1 MGRRPAG
8 QPEGAPA
15 VSTPGPWRGGQ
26 AAPAAASPP
35 GRAGLDAGTAGRPV
49 RDRLALYWLA
59 LYRRRRMLLALAI
72 GMVAFESLIIV
83 IARTIPPEQMF
94 AGSIRQPPSAFRAFS
109 GSGGAVSL
117 ASYPG
122 LVGAGLV
129 HPFWIAMQLT
139 VVGSFGAAVAAD
151 VEAGTI
157 ELLMVRP
164 VSRARLLAERTAA
177 LVTGSLVVTTAATAA
192 VAAGVAATPRLHET
206 VSFAGVAAAGVLGLG
221 LALCIAGPVLAVSAA
236 SRHRSQV
243 VGATIVFGA
252 VGFAINFIAQA
263 WPTVS
268 FLRYL
273 SPFHYYTPADALV
286 SGTVPLGSLAVLL
299 AVFVVGV
306 AAARWLLARRD
317 LAP

>member
-1 MGRRPAG
+1 
-8 QPEGAPA
+8 
-15 VSTPGPWRGGQ
+15 
-26 AAPAAASPP
+26 
-35 GRAGLDAGTAGRPV
+35 
-49 RDRLALYWLA
+49 
-59 LYRRRRMLLALAI
+59 MLLALGL

-83 IARTIPPEQMF
+83 IARTIPPEEMF
-94 AGSIRQPPSAFRAFS
+94 AGSLRQPPSAFRAFS

-139 VVGSFGAAVAAD
+139 VVGSFGAAAVAAD

-177 LVTGSLVVTTAATAA
+177 L
-192 VAAGVAATPRLHET
+192 ATPRLHET

-286 SGTVPLGSLAVLL
+286 SGSVPLSSLAVLL

-306 AAARWLLARRD
+306 AAAGWLLARRD

>member
-1 MGRRPAG
+1 MRAEQPGPTASQQPGRGGLAAREA
-8 QPEGAPA
+8 GAP
-15 VSTPGPWRGGQ
+15 
-26 AAPAAASPP
+26 
-35 GRAGLDAGTAGRPV
+35 V
-49 RDRLALYWLA
+49 RTRLALYWLA
-59 LYRRRRMLLALAI
+59 LYRRRRMLVGLAL
-72 GMVAFESLIIV
+72 GMVAFETLIIV
-83 IARTIPPEQMF
+83 IVRTIPPQDMF

-139 VVGSFGAAVAAD
+139 VVGSFGAAAVAAD

-164 VSRARLLAERTAA
+164 ISRARLLAERTAA
-177 LVTGSLVVTTAATAA
+177 LVTGLVLVTAAAIAA
-192 VAAGVAATPRLHET
+192 VAVGVAVTPRLHEA
-206 VSFAGVAAAGVLGLG
+206 VSLAGVAAAGVLGLG

-236 SRHRSQV
+236 GRHRGQV
-243 VGATIVFGA
+243 VGATIALGA
-252 VGFAINFIAQA
+252 VGFAINFVAQA
-263 WPTVS
+263 WSTVS
-268 FLRYL
+268 FLRFL

-286 SGTVPLGSLAVLL
+286 SGTVPVGSLAVLL
-299 AVFVVGV
+299 AAFVAGV
-306 AAARWLLARRD
+306 ALAGWLLARRD

>member
-1 MGRRPAG
+1 
-8 QPEGAPA
+8 
-15 VSTPGPWRGGQ
+15 V
-26 AAPAAASPP
+26 ASQQP
-35 GRAGLDAGTAGRPV
+35 GRADLDTRQPGRSV
-49 RDRLALYWLA
+49 RARLALYWLA
-59 LYRRRRMLLALAI
+59 LYRRRRMLVALAL
-72 GMVAFESLIIV
+72 GMVAFETLIIV
-83 IARTIPPEQMF
+83 ITRTIPPEEMF

-109 GSGGAVSL
+109 GSSGAVSL

-139 VVGSFGAAVAAD
+139 VVGSFGAAAVAAD

-164 VSRARLLAERTAA
+164 ISRARLLAERTAA
-177 LVTGSLVVTTAATAA
+177 LVTGSLVVTAAATGA
-192 VAAGVAATPRLHET
+192 VAIGVATTPRLHET
-206 VSFAGVAAAGVLGLG
+206 VSLGGVAAAGVLGLG

-236 SRHRSQV
+236 GRHRSQV
-243 VGATIVFGA
+243 VGATIAFGA
-252 VGFAINFIAQA
+252 VGFAINFVAQA

-268 FLRYL
+268 FLRFL

-299 AVFVVGV
+299 AVFVAGV
-306 AAARWLLARRD
+306 AVAGWLLARRD

>member
-1 MGRRPAG
+1 MR
-8 QPEGAPA
+8 
-15 VSTPGPWRGGQ
+15 T
-26 AAPAAASPP
+26 
-35 GRAGLDAGTAGRPV
+35 
-49 RDRLALYWLA
+49 RLALYWLA
-59 LYRRRRMLLALAI
+59 LYRRRRMLLALAV
-72 GMVAFESLIIV
+72 GMVAFEALIIV
-83 IARTIPPEQMF
+83 IVRTIPPEDMF

-122 LVGAGLV
+122 LLGAGLV

-139 VVGSFGAAVAAD
+139 VVGSFGAAAVAAD

-177 LVTGSLVVTTAATAA
+177 LVTGSVLITTAATAA
-192 VAAGVAATPRLHET
+192 MAVGVAATPRLKES
-206 VSFAGVAAAGVLGLG
+206 VSLAGVAAAGVLGLG

-236 SRHRSQV
+236 SRHRAQV
-243 VGATIVFGA
+243 IGATIALGA
-252 VGFAINFIAQA
+252 VGFAVNFVAQA

-268 FLRYL
+268 FLRFL
-273 SPFHYYTPADALV
+273 SPFHYYAPADALV
-286 SGTVPLGSLAVLL
+286 SGTVPWGSLAVLL
-299 AVFVVGV
+299 AVFVAGV
-306 AAARWLLARRD
+306 AAAGWLLARRD

>member
-1 MGRRPAG
+1 MGRRSAG
-8 QPEGAPA
+8 QPEATPA
-15 VSTPGPWRGGQ
+15 VSTPGPRRGGQ
-26 AAPAAASPP
+26 AAAAASPP
-35 GRAGLDAGTAGRPV
+35 DGAGLDARTADRPV
-49 RDRLALYWLA
+49 RARLALYWLA
-59 LYRRRRMLLALAI
+59 LYRRRRILLALTI

-83 IARTIPPEQMF
+83 ITRTIPPEEMF

-122 LVGAGLV
+122 LVGAGLI

-139 VVGSFGAAVAAD
+139 VVGSFGAGAVAAD

-177 LVTGSLVVTTAATAA
+177 LVTGSLVVTAAATAA

-206 VSFAGVAAAGVLGLG
+206 MSLAGVAAAGVLGLG

-236 SRHRSQV
+236 SRHRGQV
-243 VGATIVFGA
+243 VGATIAFGA

-263 WPTVS
+263 WSTVA
-268 FLRYL
+268 FLRFL

-286 SGTVPLGSLAVLL
+286 SGTVPLGSLTVLL

-306 AAARWLLARRD
+306 AAAGWLLARRD

>member
-1 MGRRPAG
+1 
-8 QPEGAPA
+8 
-15 VSTPGPWRGGQ
+15 VSTPGR
-26 AAPAAASPP
+26 
-35 GRAGLDAGTAGRPV
+35 TAGRPV

-59 LYRRRRMLLALAI
+59 LYRRRRMLLALTI
-72 GMVAFESLIIV
+72 GMVAFETLIIV
-83 IARTIPPEQMF
+83 IIRTIPPEQMF

-109 GSGGAVSL
+109 GSSGAVSL

-122 LVGAGLV
+122 LLGAGLV

-139 VVGSFGAAVAAD
+139 VVGSFGAAAVAAD

-177 LVTGSLVVTTAATAA
+177 LVTGSLVVTTAATVA
-192 VAAGVAATPRLHET
+192 VAAGVAATPRLREA
-206 VSFAGVAAAGVLGLG
+206 VPLAGVAAAGVLGLG
-221 LALCIAGPVLAVSAA
+221 LALCVAGPVLAVSAA
-236 SRHRSQV
+236 SRHRGQV
-243 VGATIVFGA
+243 VGATIVLGA
-252 VGFAINFIAQA
+252 VGFAINFVAQA

-268 FLRYL
+268 FLRFL
-273 SPFHYYTPADALV
+273 SPFHYYAPADALV

-306 AAARWLLARRD
+306 TAAGWLLTHRD

>member
-1 MGRRPAG
+1 MSTPEPMGEG
-8 QPEGAPA
+8 QPATTAAQPL
-15 VSTPGPWRGGQ
+15 GG
-26 AAPAAASPP
+26 
-35 GRAGLDAGTAGRPV
+35 AGLDAREPVAPV
-49 RDRLALYWLA
+49 RARLTLYRLA
-59 LYRRRRMLLALAI
+59 LYRRRRMLLALAV
-72 GMVAFESLIIV
+72 GMVAFETLIIV
-83 IARTIPPEQMF
+83 IARTIPPADMF
-94 AGSIRQPPSAFRAFS
+94 AGSIRQPPSALRAFS

-139 VVGSFGAAVAAD
+139 VVGSFAAAAVAAD

-164 VSRARLLAERTAA
+164 ISRARLLAERTAA
-177 LVTGSLVVTTAATAA
+177 LVTGSVLVTAAATAA
-192 VAAGVAATPRLHET
+192 VAVGVAATPRLHQA
-206 VSFAGVAAAGVLGLG
+206 VPLRGVAAAGVLGLG

-236 SRHRSQV
+236 GRHRGQV
-243 VGATIVFGA
+243 VGATIMLGA

-263 WPTVS
+263 WSTVA
-268 FLRYL
+268 FFRFL

-286 SGTVPLGSLAVLL
+286 SGTVSVGSLAVLL
-299 AVFVVGV
+299 AVFVAGV
-306 AAARWLLARRD
+306 AVAGWLLARRD

>member
-1 MGRRPAG
+1 M
-8 QPEGAPA
+8 
-15 VSTPGPWRGGQ
+15 STPEPMGGGQ
-26 AAPAAASPP
+26 RGPTAAQPP
-35 GRAGLDAGTAGRPV
+35 GRVGVQARELGAPV
-49 RDRLALYWLA
+49 RARLALYWLA
-59 LYRRRRMLLALAI
+59 LYRRRRMLLALAL

-83 IARTIPPEQMF
+83 IIRTIPPEDMF

-122 LVGAGLV
+122 LVGAGLI

-139 VVGSFGAAVAAD
+139 VVGSFGAAAVAAD

-164 VSRARLLAERTAA
+164 ISRARLLAERTAA
-177 LVTGSLVVTTAATAA
+177 LVTGSVLVTTAASAA
-192 VAAGVAATPRLHET
+192 IAVGVAATPRLHQA
-206 VSFAGVAAAGVLGLG
+206 VPLGGVAAAGVLGLG

-243 VGATIVFGA
+243 VGATIMLGA
-252 VGFAINFIAQA
+252 VGFAVNFVAQA
-263 WPTVS
+263 WSTVS
-268 FLRYL
+268 FLRFIT
-273 SPFHYYTPADALV
+273 PFHYYTPADALV
-286 SGTVPLGSLAVLL
+286 SGTVPVRSLALL
-299 AVFVVGV
+299 LGVGLTGF
-306 AAARWLLARRD
+306 AAAGWLLARRD

>member
-1 MGRRPAG
+1 
-8 QPEGAPA
+8 
-15 VSTPGPWRGGQ
+15 V
-26 AAPAAASPP
+26 
-35 GRAGLDAGTAGRPV
+35 RA
-49 RDRLALYWLA
+49 RLALYWLA
-59 LYRRRRMLLALAI
+59 LYRRRRMLLALAL
-72 GMVAFESLIIV
+72 GMVAFETLIIV
-83 IARTIPPEQMF
+83 IVRTIPPEEMF

-109 GSGGAVSL
+109 GSSGAVSL

-139 VVGSFGAAVAAD
+139 VVGSFGAAAVAAD

-164 VSRARLLAERTAA
+164 ISRARLLAERTAA
-177 LVTGSLVVTTAATAA
+177 LVTGSLVVTAAATAA
-192 VAAGVAATPRLHET
+192 VAVGVATTPRLHEA
-206 VSFAGVAAAGVLGLG
+206 VSLGGVAAAGVLGLG

-236 SRHRSQV
+236 GRHRSQV
-243 VGATIVFGA
+243 VGATIAFGA
-252 VGFAINFIAQA
+252 VGFAINFVAQA

-268 FLRYL
+268 FLRFL

-299 AVFVVGV
+299 AVFVAGV
-306 AAARWLLARRD
+306 AVAGWLLARRD
-317 LAP
+317 LA